1 MVPALYRVFCTL
13 GPRDGVA
20 LHSLSLAKV
29 AWDRAAHWNDWR
41 VLDKVVPTLLLF
53 SIEMSFCILAVPRRA
68 RGPREMLC
76 SRAAPLA
83 QRRLA
88 PLAEGGKGFGARSA
102 APKAAPKRKAQ
113 NAPRLTK
120 ASPVPEGFGIAC
132 RLEQAPAE
140 NAKVRAGG
148 ELASGAGAWRQRRTR
163 ARLT

>member
-1 MVPALYRVFCTL
+1 
-13 GPRDGVA
+13 
-20 LHSLSLAKV
+20 
-29 AWDRAAHWNDWR
+29 
-41 VLDKVVPTLLLF
+41 
-53 SIEMSFCILAVPRRA
+53 
-68 RGPREMLC
+68 MLC

-163 ARLT
+163 ARLTRGKESSREARSSPPRRVRLRLALRPRGNA